1 MVTRRV
7 LTLLAVVLC
16 SAQARYRSYS
26 REELAEGADA
36 ITLSYSAVSAR
47 CLEYDY
53 TMQVEFRSTQSGGFG
68 MAATVSLGSFLASTK
83 ALSSFFILRFK

>member
-7 LTLLAVVLC
+7 LTTLSLLAVVLC

-26 REELAEGADA
+26 REELSEGAARDDA

-53 TMQVEFRSTQSGGFG
+53 TMQVEFRSTKSGGFG
-68 MAATVSLGSFLASTK
+68 IAATVSLGSF
-83 ALSSFFILRFK
+83 FDGCFY